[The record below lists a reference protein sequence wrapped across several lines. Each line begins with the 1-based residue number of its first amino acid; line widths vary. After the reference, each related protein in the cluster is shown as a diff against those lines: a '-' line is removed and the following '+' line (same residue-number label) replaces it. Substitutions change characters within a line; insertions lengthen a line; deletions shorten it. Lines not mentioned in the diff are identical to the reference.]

1 MNRIAIALCC
11 LVGAVSGCTLMV
23 PLKEP
28 ASDGAFRLS
37 LSDRRPE
44 TDKLA
49 ETDPKRLGY
58 YGSIVGDGQFQPDR
72 LAVLQR
78 ILERDAG
85 ALLRGEEVVVT
96 ELRHWTF
103 MRNVMNIQVIG
114 AGIPGPSPAQFGLP
128 ESEKA
133 LGWGICDLELTVR
146 GKRYAG
152 RSVRII
158 DFEPL
163 KTWAPLTF
171 DDAIEQVVT
180 KLHTD
185 KSVGRDGAALQLIAE
200 LTLFLL

>member
-1 MNRIAIALCC
+1 MYRITVALCC
-11 LVGAVSGCTLMV
+11 LVGVVAGSTLMV
-23 PLKEP
+23 QLKEP
-28 ASDGAFRLS
+28 ASDGPSRVS

-44 TDKLA
+44 ADKLA

-85 ALLRGEEVVVT
+85 ALLQGEEVVVT
-96 ELRHWTF
+96 KLRHWTF
-103 MRNVMNIQVIG
+103 MRHVMNIQVIG
-114 AGIPGPSPAQFGLP
+114 AGIPVPSPTQFGLP

-146 GKRYAG
+146 GKRYAS
-152 RSVRII
+152 RSVRNI

-163 KTWAPLTF
+163 KTWAPLAF
-171 DDAIEQVVT
+171 DDAIGQVIT
-180 KLHTD
+180 KLRTD
-185 KSVGRDGAALQLIAE
+185 KPSAQMERLYKS
-200 LTLFLL
+200 LLN